1 MSALL
6 DGAAPESQIAGFL
19 VALRIKGETAAELAG
34 FARALRERMLFVDA
48 GPGVIDT
55 AGTGG
60 DNAGTFNI
68 STAAALVMAGAG
80 ARVAKH
86 GNRSIS
92 SAAGS
97 ADVLEA
103 LGVRISMTP
112 DEAAQAV
119 REIGIGFLF
128 APALH
133 PAMKHA
139 QPVRRA
145 LKLRTAFNLLGPLCN
160 PARAQVQLIGAPS
173 PAYARLMAEALA
185 ELGTQRS
192 LVVHGHDGL
201 DEITTTGP
209 TDVYEVTSSGVAKH
223 LWTPEDFGVPRSI
236 ASSLLGGDLARNV
249 EIITEI
255 LSGAEGPPRD
265 IVLVNAAAG
274 LFAGGIAPTLHAG
287 VGMAAQSIDSGA
299 ARKKLDL
306 LRSLGTEPPPS
317 ARSTE
322 PPPSARSTEPPPSA
336 RSTEP
341 RPSGSG
347 A

>member
-6 DGAAPESQIAGFL
+6 DGSAPEAQIAGFL

-34 FARALRERMLFVDA
+34 FARAMRERMLFVDA
-48 GPGVIDT
+48 GPDVIDT

-68 STAAALVMAGAG
+68 STVAALVMAGAG

-103 LGVRISMTP
+103 LGVRIAPSGEASSAA
-112 DEAAQAV
+112 EAASAV

-133 PAMKHA
+133 SAMKHA

-145 LKLRTAFNLLGPLCN
+145 LKMRTAFNLLGPLCN
-160 PARAQVQLIGAPS
+160 PARAQFQLIGAPS
-173 PAYARLMAEALA
+173 PEAAKLMAEALA
-185 ELGTQRS
+185 QLGTRRS
-192 LVVHGHDGL
+192 FVVHGHDGL
-201 DEITTTGP
+201 DEITTTGA
-209 TDVYEVTSSGVAKH
+209 TDVFEVTPEGVTKH
-223 LWTPEDFGVPRSI
+223 LWTPADFGVPRTV
-236 ASSLLGGDLARNV
+236 ASSLLGGDSARNAQ
-249 EIITEI
+249 IAREI
-255 LSGAEGPPRD
+255 LSGAEGPARD

-274 LFAGGIAPTLHAG
+274 LLAAGIAPTLHAG
-287 VGMAAQSIDSGA
+287 VGMAAEAIDSGA
-299 ARKKLDL
+299 ARGKLEL
-306 LRSLGTEPPPS
+306 LRKRFPVE
-317 ARSTE
+317 
-322 PPPSARSTEPPPSA
+322 
-336 RSTEP
+336 
-341 RPSGSG
+341 
-347 A
+347 